1 MKTLFCHY
9 CPLCGNLNTGPRT
22 PNSSCTSCLQSTYIQ
37 CPECNEPLL
46 GKQFRCPHCLKQISW
61 LNKKPISISQKGL
74 RHKADYS
81 IQSLEPKFAKKLA
94 TDNKKQNEPVLVVR
108 KLSHLGGDVLSELS
122 AFNGELHLPD
132 VKTLQDI
139 GTSVTFKPDLTFLY
153 LDGLQN
159 ISPERHAAFLDI
171 SAPLSLC
178 GLRMISPELALVI
191 QKRRFPTVLNGI
203 SHLDQSSAELLTTT
217 QGKLRLDNLS
227 VEDCPIELQGRF
239 FTEEL
244 SSFSDALVELSP
256 TLARSMRENLSKDK
270 LSLNGVKRLSATSAN
285 ELIGDHNLHLDGLT
299 ELNQEVAEEL
309 GRHKGSLMLD
319 GIATTN
325 AEIFQSLTKHPKRL
339 SLRSLKSLPFDGLRN
354 LERRS
359 NVILRLFSL
368 KKLTAKKSH
377 QLARLPIHIELD
389 SGAALSIETVEILK
403 DGDARFTIKNPE
415 SIDPAVMK
423 RIADVDVR
431 NIFIDTTT
439 ELQRKISYQKQRLI
453 KNLTIK
459 LDLQKTFSIQDLEAI
474 NAFPERLKII
484 FKETVPVDLETA
496 SLVSQCNADFV
507 FLNTE
512 SLTNRVLSK
521 LLIHR
526 NSIVL
531 CAFETNTQQCGIICK
546 EKNVGSLQIP
556 LYFNT
561 DLTPDQI
568 NILRENK
575 RIKLD

>member
-1 MKTLFCHY
+1 M
-9 CPLCGNLNTGPRT
+9 
-22 PNSSCTSCLQSTYIQ
+22 
-37 CPECNEPLL
+37 
-46 GKQFRCPHCLKQISW
+46 
-61 LNKKPISISQKGL
+61 SISRKGL
-74 RHKADYS
+74 KNKADYS

-94 TDNKKQNEPVLVVR
+94 ADNKKQNEPVLVVR
-108 KLSHLGGDVLSELS
+108 KLSHLGADVLSELS

-132 VKTLQDI
+132 VIMLQDI
-139 GTSVTFKPDLTFLY
+139 GASVTFRTDLTFLH

-159 ISPERHAAFLDI
+159 ISPKRHASFLNI

-178 GLRMISPELALVI
+178 GLRIISPELAVVI
-191 QKRRFPTVLNGI
+191 QKRRFPTILNGI
-203 SHLDQSSAELLTTT
+203 AHLDQSSAQLLATTP
-217 QGKLRLDNLS
+217 GILRLDNLS
-227 VEDCPIELQGRF
+227 IEDCPIELQGRF

-244 SSFSDALVELSP
+244 SAFSDELVELSP
-256 TLARSMRENLSKDK
+256 ALARSMKEHLSKDK

-309 GRHKGSLMLD
+309 GHHKGSLMLD
-319 GIATTN
+319 GIASTN

-354 LERRS
+354 LEKRS
-359 NVILRLFSL
+359 KVTLRLFSL
-368 KKLTAKKSH
+368 KKLTVKKSQ

-389 SGAALSIETVEILK
+389 SGAALSIETVEVLK
-403 DGDARFTIKNPE
+403 DGDARFTIKKPE
-415 SIDPAVMK
+415 SIDPAVMQ

-439 ELQRKISYQKQRLI
+439 ELQRKIAHQKQKPN
-453 KNLTIK
+453 KNLNIK
-459 LDLQKTFSIQDLEAI
+459 LDLQKTFSMHDLEAI
-474 NAFPERLKII
+474 NAFPEHLKII
-484 FKETVPVDLETA
+484 FKEHIPFDLEAA

-521 LLIHR
+521 LLIHK
-526 NSIVL
+526 NLIVL
-531 CAFETNTQQCGIICK
+531 CGFETNTQQCGIICK
-546 EKNVGSLQIP
+546 EKKVGALHIP
-556 LYFNT
+556 LYLNT

-575 RIKLD
+575 RIQLD